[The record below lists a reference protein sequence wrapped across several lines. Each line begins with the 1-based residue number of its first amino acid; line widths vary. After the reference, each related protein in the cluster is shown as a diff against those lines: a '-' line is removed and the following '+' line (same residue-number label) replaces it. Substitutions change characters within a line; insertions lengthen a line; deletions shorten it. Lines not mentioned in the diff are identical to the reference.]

1 MALALGVL
9 RLQKGEQM
17 KEFRQWAKEHNYV
30 LTREDGVFTN
40 THTQSAWEAWQA
52 AAEIQRLRGI

>member
-1 MALALGVL
+1 
-9 RLQKGEQM
+9 M

-30 LTREDGVFTN
+30 LNREDGVFTN

-52 AAEIQRLRGI
+52 AMALMEESK